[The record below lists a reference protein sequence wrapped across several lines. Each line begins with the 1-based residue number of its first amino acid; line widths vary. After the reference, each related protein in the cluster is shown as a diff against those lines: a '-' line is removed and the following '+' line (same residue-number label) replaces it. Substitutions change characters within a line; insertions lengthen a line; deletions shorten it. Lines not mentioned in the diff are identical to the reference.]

1 MADDGTCVV
10 SCGRGGRWHLIVCGM
25 LFPQPKGPQMSRP
38 RAPETSR
45 SSLALCELSLSTNM
59 TMGRYGRPLLQTIV
73 TLAGTRSCLLVYLS
87 LFALLWSET
96 PSSAQRT
103 ELAQRLQQC
112 PLHYIEVGFSRT
124 RFSTSITQCSS
135 QWSLTRNSQIVNDT

>member
-1 MADDGTCVV
+1 
-10 SCGRGGRWHLIVCGM
+10 
-25 LFPQPKGPQMSRP
+25 
-38 RAPETSR
+38 
-45 SSLALCELSLSTNM
+45 M

-103 ELAQRLQQC
+103 ELAQKLELC
-112 PLHYIEVGFSRT
+112 PLHFIEVVLFHELDSPH
-124 RFSTSITQCSS
+124 Q
-135 QWSLTRNSQIVNDT
+135 LHIVRYSGH